1 MIVNS
6 SRGVL
11 VTPFNYQGI
20 FYSVMVVERHMP
32 NSVDFREMDNFSLL
46 S

>member
-20 FYSVMVVERHMP
+20 FYSVIVVQRHVP
-32 NSVDFREMDNFSLL
+32 NSVDFREIVNFSLL